1 MKQDVS
7 SPIVTVRGVSPET
20 RAMANHAARGQEIP
34 LGEWLSEAIHQ
45 YAGMSKKSDPK
56 SKSSNSYRRLAATS
70 RDSKSWSEV
79 RFCRVE
85 RQPMSIFKIFCP
97 HMQKFSI
104 ASGNP
109 LRATIRLTYHSTP

>member
-56 SKSSNSYRRLAATS
+56 EQIVEQLSTFGGHIQRLEKLVRGTILPRRTS
-70 RDSKSWSEV
+70 TDVDLQDLLSAYAEV
-79 RFCRVE
+79 LNRKR
-85 RQPMSIFKIFCP
+85 
-97 HMQKFSI
+97 
-104 ASGNP
+104 
-109 LRATIRLTYHSTP
+109 